1 MKKLSL
7 VKDDGEIREYRLND
21 GRLVTIDVSDDSELV
36 VKDHKNNEIGK
47 MNFSY
52 RDEDFPGGSSYY
64 HITWMYL
71 DLKDS
76 SYLHKGIGREA
87 LTHFKEVYGLPI
99 KASDNDGLKKDDGSH
114 LTGDAPTFVE
124 KMRNEGLIEPVFR

>member
-7 VKDDGEIREYRLND
+7 VKDDGEIREYRLGD
-21 GRLVTIDVSDDSELV
+21 GRTITIDVSDDSELV
-36 VKDHKNNEIGK
+36 VKDHKNYEIGK
-47 MNFSY
+47 INFSY

-76 SYLHKGIGREA
+76 SYLHNGIGREA
-87 LTHFKEVYGLPI
+87 LTFFKEFYGLPI
-99 KASDNDGLKKDDGSH
+99 TASDNDGLRKDDGSH
-114 LTGDAPTFVE
+114 LTGDAPGFVE
-124 KMRNEGLIEPVFR
+124 KMRDEGLIERVLR